1 MNATNF
7 MNEMFSK
14 VKPGMCRL
22 TAEGRIAVKTSNGDY
37 KTYNMKTGRLTNCT
51 NFVFAIADDFF
62 FVMPTTKVVEGDII
76 LVDNGEKKTPRF
88 VKEVNGESLVVINYD
103 ANAIETILPDRY
115 LFMGDTYFYGKVVSM
130 FGQNIA
136 KKGGVNNIFKYMFMM
151 EMMKSVS
158 NNGTSSGN
166 NNGMFNSNN
175 MLPMMMFMNN
185 GDMFNNLFDFDLD
198 SIIPTGDDKAEPD
211 KTVEKEDKEA

>member
-7 MNEMFSK
+7 MNGMFGK
-14 VKPGMCRL
+14 VSSGMCRL
-22 TAEGRIAVKTSNGDY
+22 TPEGRIAVKTSSGEY
-37 KTYNMKTGRLTNCT
+37 KTYNMNTGRLTNCT
-51 NFVFAIADDFF
+51 DFVFAIADDLF
-62 FVMPTTKVVEGDII
+62 FVVPTTKVVEGDII

-103 ANAIETILPDRY
+103 TNAIETILPDRHI
-115 LFMGDTYFYGKVVSM
+115 FMGDTYFYGKIVSM

-151 EMMKSVS
+151 EMMKGMG

-166 NNGMFNSNN
+166 NSGMFNSNN

-198 SIIPTGDDKAEPD
+198 GITAGLNAEEPK
-211 KTVEKEDKEA
+211 KTEEKEDKEA